1 MSVVTGMRRSNPWM
15 SRALSM
21 RGIESQE
28 VEGEADIKVFVDT
41 LYFTNHGPRSNYRP
55 VLHVRGQLVG
65 LVPYGSSEIAYGV
78 TEVAFDREMEGG
90 NVTVDSFYE
99 FTDEQLVALVQKGF
113 FNEGF
118 EPPNDLLNQIWE
130 LPAHYKGIVIAPR
143 NEQEAPLAFLDV
155 LDRDGLIIDAMT
167 SGLDLVDYFPDYL
180 TEIRSRDQ
188 ENDKTVDHVLER
200 TDHVN
205 DIFAGTE
212 SQYDDEGT
220 DGRVNEAEGASIT
233 QALSGESVTKN
244 VLPVMDSPLFDA
256 LMRNTQITLGNE
268 KFEDALTNESQTGS
282 TFSVTDELK
291 AAEDQQATI
300 TTAGLASTFREV
312 MGDFIDSSVTKNTPA
327 PEVINPVDTETE
339 IGVPEGPHESV
350 TEVKRDLERKRASVR
365 ENVEVVTK
373 EDINSLSF
381 NEEPD
386 F

>member
-130 LPAHYKGIVIAPR
+130 LPAHYKGIVIAPS

-188 ENDKTVDHVLER
+188 ENDKTVDHALER

-205 DIFAGTE
+205 DIFAGME
-212 SQYDDEGT
+212 SQYDDGGS
-220 DGRVNEAEGASIT
+220 DGRVNEAEGASIA
-233 QALSGESVTKN
+233 QALSAESGAKN
-244 VLPVMDSPLFDA
+244 ALPVMDSPLFDA
-256 LMRNTQITLGNE
+256 LMRNTQIMLGNE
-268 KFEDALTNESQTGS
+268 KTEDALTNESQTGS

-327 PEVINPVDTETE
+327 PEVINPVYTETE
-339 IGVPEGPHESV
+339 IGVPGGPHESV

-381 NEEPD
+381 NEGPD

>member
-188 ENDKTVDHVLER
+188 ENDKTVDHALER

-205 DIFAGTE
+205 DIFAGME
-212 SQYDDEGT
+212 SQYDDGGS
-220 DGRVNEAEGASIT
+220 DGRVNEAEGASIA
-233 QALSGESVTKN
+233 QALSAESGAKN
-244 VLPVMDSPLFDA
+244 ALPVMDSPLFDA

-268 KFEDALTNESQTGS
+268 KTEDALTNESQTGS

-339 IGVPEGPHESV
+339 IGVPEGSHESV